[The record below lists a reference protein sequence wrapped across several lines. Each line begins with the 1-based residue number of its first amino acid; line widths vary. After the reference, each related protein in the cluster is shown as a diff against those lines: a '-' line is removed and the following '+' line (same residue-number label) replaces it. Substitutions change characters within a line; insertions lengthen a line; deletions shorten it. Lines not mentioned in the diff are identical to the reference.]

1 MPLFDEA
8 SVIRR
13 QARARIGDT
22 LRVNI
27 PAVGTSPNG
36 NELGLAAN
44 ALRVD
49 AVIRNCLGLPGFPPG
64 AAVLYYDYFDNP
76 NMLTE
81 GFPLEAGASIAI
93 QPNQNVYMKASA
105 GVIPVAIDV
114 GAE

>member
-13 QARARIGDT
+13 QARARIGST
-22 LRVNI
+22 ERVDV
-27 PAVGTSPNG
+27 PALGPSPNG
-36 NELGLAAN
+36 NLLALNSN

-49 AVIRNCLGLPGFPPG
+49 AVIRNCLGLPGFPAG
-64 AAVLYYDYFDNP
+64 AAVLFYDYFDNV

-81 GFPLEAGASIAI
+81 GFPLEAGASIAV
-93 QPNQNVYMKASA
+93 QPNQAIYMRSSA